1 MALSDFNKNREV
13 LKIKNYKE
21 FIAQEKLKKPE
32 WLKIKISPN
41 RQTIK
46 EVKNLLASN
55 ILSTVCE
62 QACCPNLGECFNNKR
77 ATFLIMGNVCT
88 RRCPFCDI
96 AHGYPDP
103 LDPDEPKRLAEAVK
117 ALKLKYVVITSV
129 DRDDLKDGGA
139 SHFAECVKE

>member
-62 QACCPNLGECFNNKR
+62 QACCPNL
-77 ATFLIMGNVCT
+77 
-88 RRCPFCDI
+88 
-96 AHGYPDP
+96 
-103 LDPDEPKRLAEAVK
+103 
-117 ALKLKYVVITSV
+117 
-129 DRDDLKDGGA
+129 
-139 SHFAECVKE
+139 

>member
-55 ILSTVCE
+55 ICRQFVSKPAAQISESALTINELLS
-62 QACCPNLGECFNNKR
+62 
-77 ATFLIMGNVCT
+77 
-88 RRCPFCDI
+88 
-96 AHGYPDP
+96 
-103 LDPDEPKRLAEAVK
+103 
-117 ALKLKYVVITSV
+117 
-129 DRDDLKDGGA
+129 
-139 SHFAECVKE
+139 

>member
-32 WLKIKISPN
+32 WLKIRISPN

-55 ILSTVCE
+55 ILSTVCRQFVSKPAARISE
-62 QACCPNLGECFNNKR
+62 S
-77 ATFLIMGNVCT
+77 
-88 RRCPFCDI
+88 
-96 AHGYPDP
+96 
-103 LDPDEPKRLAEAVK
+103 
-117 ALKLKYVVITSV
+117 ALTINELLS
-129 DRDDLKDGGA
+129 
-139 SHFAECVKE
+139 